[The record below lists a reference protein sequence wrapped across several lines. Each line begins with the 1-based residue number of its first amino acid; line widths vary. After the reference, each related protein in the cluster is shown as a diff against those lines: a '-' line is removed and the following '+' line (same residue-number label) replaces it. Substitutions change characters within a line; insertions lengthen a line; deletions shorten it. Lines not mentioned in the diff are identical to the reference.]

1 MVITK
6 SIVIAFT
13 NPLMMFSVLVLVAC
27 LLQRL
32 QKKGYRLLYRI
43 AFIYIFLTSQPYFA
57 DLLLYPLE
65 HTITVSELKSEA
77 IDAEFI
83 VVPACYYFTEGQ
95 MTEISRWPPC
105 ALQRLVGASEVSR
118 AFNIPTLVT
127 GGYFLNDKNI
137 SYAEKAASFLVSLGV
152 SKDNIITIPEGTTTV
167 SEVEAIKSFISNKDV
182 VLVTSATHIE
192 RASAVLS
199 KYSTSVLTFPVE
211 YHSNG
216 RLMPYL
222 STPSITAL
230 HKVQQAFYAYGAQVK
245 YYFTH

>member
-1 MVITK
+1 MDTTK

-13 NPLMMFSVLVLVAC
+13 NPLMTFSVLVLVAY

-32 QKKGYRLLYRI
+32 QKKRYRLLYRI
-43 AFIYIFLTSQPYFA
+43 AFAYIFLTSQPYFA

-65 HTITVSELKSEA
+65 HTITVSELKSA
-77 IDAEFI
+77 ADAKYI
-83 VVPACYYFTEGQ
+83 VVPGCYYFTEGK

-118 AFNIPTLVT
+118 AFNIPILVT
-127 GGYFLNDKNI
+127 GGHFLNDKNI
-137 SYAEKAASFLVSLGV
+137 SYAEKAASFLVTLGV
-152 SKDNIITIPEGTTTV
+152 SKDNIITIPKGTTTI
-167 SEVEAIKSFISNKDV
+167 SEVEAIKSLISNKDV

-199 KYSTSVLTFPVE
+199 KYSTSVLAFPVE

-230 HKVQQAFYAYGAQVK
+230 HKVQQALYAYGAQVK